1 MLTVVRRLLAWGV
14 VLSLLLPVVLVLA
27 LGLGGLLRGMG
38 DAVGGQLCLR
48 VALLVGLGWAAAVIL
63 TAVAGGLLVLET
75 GPGPESLPPQ
85 SPQERG

>member
-14 VLSLLLPVVLVLA
+14 VLSLLLPVVLVLVI
-27 LGLGGLLRGMG
+27 GLGGLLWGMG
-38 DAVGGQLCLR
+38 DALGGQLCLR

-75 GPGPESLPPQ
+75 GSGAESLPPQ
-85 SPQERG
+85 SPQERS

>member
-14 VLSLLLPVVLVLA
+14 VLSLLLPVVLVLV

-38 DAVGGQLCLR
+38 DALGGQLCVRL
-48 VALLVGLGWAAAVIL
+48 ALLIGLGWAAAVIL

-75 GPGPESLPPQ
+75 SPGGEPLPPQ
-85 SPQERG
+85 SPPERG

>member
-14 VLSLLLPVVLVLA
+14 VLSLLLPVVLVLV

-38 DAVGGQLCLR
+38 DALGGQLCVR
-48 VALLVGLGWAAAVIL
+48 VALLIGLGWAAAVIL

-75 GPGPESLPPQ
+75 SPAGEPLPPQ
-85 SPQERG
+85 SPPERG